1 VRIEIAP
8 WKRVAIAAMLV
19 AFSASCTV
27 NNSGELGGAGN
38 APPSGTGQIS
48 VTPSA
53 IDLGNVTVGS
63 SGSTGVTLT
72 NFGGTTVSVS
82 SANAPGAG
90 FSLNGLTFPVTIAPG
105 GTATANITFSPSA
118 AGAVT
123 GSVSFISDAVNSP
136 TTLSLSGTGVSA
148 PTQSVSLAW
157 DASAS
162 SNVSGHHVYRGTQS
176 GGPFSSINLFLVLST
191 TFTDSSVLAG
201 QTYFYVVT
209 AVDENGVESIF
220 SNEVTAV
227 VPSP

>member
-1 VRIEIAP
+1 MKIDIAQ
-8 WKRVAIAAMLV
+8 WKRVAI
-19 AFSASCTV
+19 STSCTV
-27 NNSGELGGAGN
+27 TNSGEPAGPGN

-53 IDLGNVTVGS
+53 IDLGNVTIGN
-63 SGSTGVTLT
+63 SGSTGVTLS
-72 NFGGTTVSVS
+72 NPGGTTISISNANVS
-82 SANAPGAG
+82 GAG
-90 FSLNGLTFPVTIAPG
+90 FSLNGITFPVTIAPG
-105 GTATANITFSPSA
+105 GTTTANITFSPSA
-118 AGAVT
+118 AGSVT
-123 GSVSFISDAVNSP
+123 GSVSFISNAANSP

-148 PTQSVSLAW
+148 PIQSVSLAW

-162 SNVSGHHVYRGTQS
+162 PNVSGHHVDRGTQS

-201 QTYFYVVT
+201 KTYFYVVT

-227 VPSP
+227 VPSA